1 MNNGN
6 GNGHTTNGSRQD
18 GVREINLRDLFA
30 TIVRGKWIIL
40 LVTFLVF
47 DIFLIKTLREEP
59 VYEAKTTVYISRG
72 QAMPLTFMG
81 GGGKNIINE
90 LEILKSRS
98 LATNVAQ
105 QLLDRRYLDPAQTEY
120 IPIIL
125 SSSPDQ
131 QTMQISALETVANRV
146 QRAVTFSQVPGS
158 DIILVSARS
167 INPKEAALIADTY
180 AETYYRRNFEG
191 SRAQSVN
198 VRRFLESQLRE
209 RKEALQEAE
218 NRLQRYQERE
228 GIVIVDAESRR
239 VITQIAQ
246 LEARKAELDVAI
258 NSVSSTVTSLQEQL
272 AIQEPGVARNI
283 GSGDNPYIGRL
294 QQQIADLE
302 IQRDRVIAQNPEV
315 VGQDAYNERLKE
327 IDQQIGNL
335 KTTLQKR
342 TQEFLQELT
351 PGDEGFLR
359 GLKQRIIE
367 SNIELQG
374 LRIQQNAIEAQLRE
388 NERQLNL
395 LPHVNMEFAR
405 LERAKLSNEKL
416 YLMIEEKY
424 NEAIITEQSEFGSV
438 SIIDPAL
445 VPRGP
450 VSPNMTFNL
459 TIGLVLGLILGVGFV
474 FLKEALSSSIKSPE
488 DLRKAGYTTLAVVA
502 IMYNAVKKISRKK
515 RISIYGKSIDAFI
528 IALSDPMSP
537 ISESFRGLRTNLQ
550 YSQVDKPVK
559 TILITSANPGEGK
572 SLVSANLAVTY
583 AQAGKRVL
591 LVDADLRK
599 PNIHNGFDLR
609 KKPGLT
615 TVLFGE
621 QSLRDSIQKSVVDN
635 LDILT
640 AGTIPANPADLL
652 GSQKMNLLHERFMA
666 EYDMVIFDSPPTLAA
681 TDSAVLGTTVDGV
694 IIVVSSKKTKIED
707 LDATRDSIESVNGKV
722 LGVVLN
728 YFDQSGGYGT
738 SYAQRYYRYGSYG
751 RPVNGKDMKK
761 VIG

>member
-1 MNNGN
+1 
-6 GNGHTTNGSRQD
+6 
-18 GVREINLRDLFA
+18 
-30 TIVRGKWIIL
+30 
-40 LVTFLVF
+40 
-47 DIFLIKTLREEP
+47 
-59 VYEAKTTVYISRG
+59 
-72 QAMPLTFMG
+72 
-81 GGGKNIINE
+81 
-90 LEILKSRS
+90 
-98 LATNVAQ
+98 
-105 QLLDRRYLDPAQTEY
+105 
-120 IPIIL
+120 
-125 SSSPDQ
+125 
-131 QTMQISALETVANRV
+131 
-146 QRAVTFSQVPGS
+146 
-158 DIILVSARS
+158 VSARS
-167 INPKEAALIADTY
+167 EHPNEAALIADMY
-180 AETYYRRNFEG
+180 AESYYRRNFEG
-191 SRAQSVN
+191 SRSQSVN
-198 VRRFLESQLRE
+198 VRKFLESQLRE
-209 RKEALQEAE
+209 RQGALQQAE
-218 NRLQRYQERE
+218 NRLQNYMERE

-239 VITQIAQ
+239 VINQIAQ
-246 LEARKAELDVAI
+246 LEARRLELDVSI
-258 NSVSSTVTSLQEQL
+258 NSVSSTVSSLQEQL

-283 GSGDNPYIGRL
+283 GSGDNPYISRL

-302 IQRDRVIAQNPEV
+302 IQRDRVIAQNPAV
-315 VGQDAYNERLKE
+315 VGQEAYNDRLKE

-335 KTTLQKR
+335 KATLGRR

-359 GLKQRIIE
+359 SLKQRIIE

-374 LRIQQNAIEAQLRE
+374 LRIQKNAIEVQLGDIE
-388 NERQLNL
+388 QQFNQ

-424 NEAIITEQSEFGSV
+424 NEAIISEQSEFGSV

-445 VPRGP
+445 VPRSP
-450 VSPNMTFNL
+450 VSPNMPFNL

-488 DLRKAGYTTLAVVA
+488 DLRKAGYVTLAVVA
-502 IMYNAVKKISRKK
+502 IMYNAVRKISKRK
-515 RISIYGKSIDAFI
+515 RINVYGKSIDAFI
-528 IALSDPMSP
+528 IAISDPMSP

-550 YSQVDKPVK
+550 YSQVDKPIK
-559 TILITSANPGEGK
+559 SILVTSANPSEGK
-572 SLVSANLAVTY
+572 SIVSANLAVTY

-599 PNIHNGFDLR
+599 PNIHNGFDLP

-621 QSLRDSIQKSVVDN
+621 RSFMDAVQKTVVEN

-640 AGTIPANPADLL
+640 SGTIPANPADLL
-652 GSQKMNLLHERFMA
+652 GSQKMHVLIDAFQN
-666 EYDMVIFDSPPTLAA
+666 EYDLVIFDSPPALAA
-681 TDSAVLGTTVDGV
+681 TDASIIGTAVDGV
-694 IIVVSSKKTKIED
+694 LIVVASKKTRTED

-751 RPVNGKDMKK
+751 RNVNGKDKKK
-761 VIG
+761 VLN